1 MTYFYYRILFDDGVT
16 VAAMADIP
24 VSDDFEA
31 RTWLEARYKGIV
43 VKLRQIP
50 LWVASIYR
58 FVGDIFLPGIKR
70 NDVAGFL
77 RDLALM
83 ASAGIPILESIA
95 ACLDDT
101 EMSRNRSMYAR
112 IQEIRHDLEAG
123 VSVTEAFN
131 RQAAIFSDTVRSL
144 IAIGDETGSMDKR
157 LLEAAD
163 HLERIIGM
171 RSSAKQALIYPAFV
185 FSAIIGAAA
194 FWIYYVI
201 PNLSGLF
208 KQMNVKLPKLTIAV
222 LGFADWCVKNGAL
235 ILGIVAA
242 GLLLLVSAWKFSI
255 RFRRLVYV
263 GLHKLP
269 ISKTILRSSG
279 LAFFAEYLSI
289 LIGAGLDIVR
299 SFSILQRTITDE
311 YYKARIIEIRYLVER
326 GERISAA
333 MRRVGGFPSMIVRMI
348 AVGENSGSLDRQ
360 LQHLAR
366 EYRSRLDRI
375 IGSLSELMKPLII
388 VVAGAFFVVIIIA
401 LLLPIY
407 DLVKQAMINRY

>member
-1 MTYFYYRILFDDGVT
+1 MSYFYYRILFDDGMTVT
-16 VAAMADIP
+16 AMTDVP
-24 VSDDFEA
+24 VDDYFEA

-43 VKLRQIP
+43 VKLRHIP
-50 LWVASIYR
+50 HWAASIYLLA
-58 FVGDIFLPGIKR
+58 GNIFRPGINRK
-70 NDVAGFL
+70 DIAGFL

-83 ASAGIPILESIA
+83 TSAGIPILESIS

-112 IQEIRHDLEAG
+112 IQEVRHDLEAG

-131 RQAAIFSDTVRSL
+131 RQAVIFPDTVRSL

-171 RSSAKQALIYPAFV
+171 RSSARQALIYPGFV
-185 FSAIIGAAA
+185 FSAIFGAAA

-208 KQMNVKLPKLTIAV
+208 KQMNVKLPKLTISV
-222 LGFADWCVKNGAL
+222 LAFADWCVKNGVL
-235 ILGIVAA
+235 ILGGVAA
-242 GLLLLVSAWKFSI
+242 GVLLLLSAWKFSI
-255 RFRRLVYV
+255 RFRRLVYIC
-263 GLHKLP
+263 LHKLP

-289 LIGAGLDIVR
+289 LVGAGLDIVR

-311 YYKARIIEIRYLVER
+311 YYKVRIAEIRYLVER
-326 GERISAA
+326 GERISSA

-360 LQHLAR
+360 LQHLAK
-366 EYRSRLDRI
+366 EYRLRLDRI
-375 IGSLSELMKPLII
+375 IGSLSEVIKPLII
-388 VVAGAFFVVIIIA
+388 VVAGAFFVVIIMA